1 MMPSPHRESVQL
13 VRQAFGSLE
22 FFSPSSHCSPSSVM
36 PLPQKAGSSASSIV
50 GRADDAEGAE
60 GAEEAK
66 ATDETDD
73 ATAQRKHCALSPSA
87 THVSPL
93 NAQNSDPPIAH
104 SWPEH
109 RRAIAEA
116 ADDAPMQRIQG
127 RSLVCW
133 HV

>member
-1 MMPSPHRESVQL
+1 MP
-13 VRQAFGSLE
+13 F
-22 FFSPSSHCSPSSVM
+22 
-36 PLPQKAGSSASSIV
+36 PQNAGRSASSIV

-60 GAEEAK
+60 EAR

-73 ATAQRKHCALSPSA
+73 AAAQRKHCALSPSA

-116 ADDAPMQRIQG
+116 ADDDAPMQRIQG
-127 RSLVCW
+127 RSLVC
-133 HV
+133 